1 MCGTAFLRPHRRA
14 SPLRQASQGGCG
26 VRVCVVPTCAVGAGS
41 WPGAASLGAR
51 GAVSKLAR
59 PVGHALSVVV
69 EEVVLL
75 RMVGPQCA
83 RGSARVLVRLR
94 TEMHRERAQHPSFG
108 HAVVAA
114 I

>member
-14 SPLRQASQGGCG
+14 SPLRHASQGGCG
-26 VRVCVVPTCAVGAGS
+26 VRVCVVPTCAAGAGG
-41 WPGAASLGAR
+41 WPGAAWLGAL
-51 GAVSKLAR
+51 GAVSKVAR
-59 PVGHALSVVV
+59 PVGHALSVV

-83 RGSARVLVRLR
+83 RGSANVLVRLR